1 MRLRTILIVSAV
13 FLGVVGFLGPVIG
26 PAAEGAPAPAPS
38 PAPSPA
44 PQPAPSPAP
53 SPAPAPAPS
62 PTPVPTPPLPPKITD
77 VAVRGLERVPAS
89 IVLDSIGVRVGELLS
104 EERMRADVA
113 SIVATGWFAD
123 ATARVE
129 PYRDGVRVAFLL
141 VENPAIA
148 QVIIEGNTV
157 IPTPDLVRALN
168 LPLGEVLN
176 VIRLRDGTRAIE
188 KLYEERGFVLAR
200 VADIAIAPNGDVR
213 LRLRITEGRVE
224 AIQYKGLVKTQ
235 RYVVDR
241 GAIVRKDRVFNINE
255 MNRDLQR
262 IFSLEL
268 FENVQ
273 ARPQP
278 GSTPETVIVE
288 IEVKEQPTQQA
299 RFGLGY
305 GDRTGIVG
313 LLEYSERNWKGRNQ
327 TIAVRFER
335 GLGDR
340 NVPTL
345 TGPAASNFSITYR
358 DPWFDARQTA
368 LDVSLYE
375 SNTADMEYTG
385 GTIVSRF
392 MLNRL
397 GSVIGFARPL
407 DTVTTASVRLRSE
420 RAVITP
426 LPLDPTKP
434 PCDTNPDDPLCPKPP
449 PSYYTPGRTVAL
461 QLAAARDRRDH
472 RYTPTKGDRMSL
484 AMDIGL
490 QALGGDFGFGKYT
503 FEYSRYFPA
512 GSGVF
517 VGRTMLGMSHGNLPL
532 QEQFVLGGSST
543 FRGALLARY
552 RGPDVALLNLEYRTP
567 LGGLAKQL
575 KDFTGIVFVDA
586 GGAPIAAGIHFGYGI
601 GMSITTPVGPIRIDY
616 AIGPEGRQT
625 WLSIGQ
631 PF

>member
-1 MRLRTILIVSAV
+1 
-13 FLGVVGFLGPVIG
+13 
-26 PAAEGAPAPAPS
+26 
-38 PAPSPA
+38 
-44 PQPAPSPAP
+44 
-53 SPAPAPAPS
+53 
-62 PTPVPTPPLPPKITD
+62 
-77 VAVRGLERVPAS
+77 VPAS
-89 IVLDSIGVRVGELLS
+89 VVLDSIGVRVGELLS
-104 EERMRADVA
+104 EERLRADVA

-123 ATARVE
+123 ATVRIE
-129 PYRDGVRVAFLL
+129 SYRDGVRVAFLV
-141 VENPAIA
+141 VENPMIT
-148 QVIIEGNTV
+148 QVTFEGNTV
-157 IPTPDLVRALN
+157 IPTQELVRALN
-168 LPLGEVLN
+168 LPLGQVLN
-176 VIRLRDGTRAIE
+176 VIRLRDGARAIE

-200 VADIAIAPNGDVR
+200 VADIAIAANGEVR

-224 AIQYKGLVKTQ
+224 AIEYKGLVKTQ
-235 RYVVDR
+235 RYVLDR

-262 IFSLEL
+262 IFGLEL

-278 GSTPETVIVE
+278 GTTPETVIVE

-313 LLEYSERNWKGRNQ
+313 MLEYSERNWKGRNQ
-327 TIAVRFER
+327 SIAVRFER

-345 TGPAASNFSITYR
+345 TGPGPSNFSITYR

-375 SNTADMEYTG
+375 SNTADFEYTG
-385 GTIVSRF
+385 GTVVSRF

-397 GSVIGFARPL
+397 GSAIGFARPL
-407 DTVTTASVRLRSE
+407 GPVTTASIRLRSE
-420 RAVITP
+420 RTVITP
-426 LPLDPTKP
+426 LPLDQTTP

-449 PSYYTPGRTVAL
+449 PSHFTPGRTVAVT
-461 QLAAARDRRDH
+461 LAGVRDRRDH

-484 AMDIGL
+484 ALDFGI
-490 QALGGDFGFGKYT
+490 QVLGGDFGFGKYT
-503 FEYSRYFPA
+503 FEYSRFFPA
-512 GSGVF
+512 GSGVL
-517 VGRTMLGMSHGNLPL
+517 VGRTLLGASHGNLPL
-532 QEQFVLGGSST
+532 QEQFSLGGSST
-543 FRGALLARY
+543 FRGAMLARY

-567 LGGLAKQL
+567 LGGLARQL
-575 KDFTGIVFVDA
+575 KDFTGIIFADA
-586 GGAPIAAGIHFGYGI
+586 GGAPISAGIHFGYGI
-601 GMSITTPVGPIRIDY
+601 GVSINTPVGPIRIDY

-625 WLSIGQ
+625 WLSLGQ